1 MAEEE
6 LEAAE
11 TAEEYDDIE
20 IELEEGPV
28 AYLERGELGEKIY
41 LELPARL
48 GTGAAATCRVTGN
61 PLIYR
66 QHAEFLMAS
75 GRCMIKDLTC
85 DANAIF
91 VNNKGL
97 PARGTRFLKK
107 GAVLTIGN
115 EDFVFGDLLPEEE
128 TAQYWQDKRERL
140 RQEAIEARKAAEA
153 EAAASEE
160 ASEE

>member
-6 LEAAE
+6 IEGAAAE
-11 TAEEYDDIE
+11 AVEEDYSDIV
-20 IELEEGPV
+20 IELEDGPV
-28 AYLERGELGEKIY
+28 AYLERGELGEKVY

-48 GTGAAATCRVTGN
+48 GTGKAATCRVTGN

-107 GAVLTIGN
+107 GAVLTIGE
-115 EDFVFGDLLPEEE
+115 EDFIFGDLLSEEE
-128 TAQYWQDKRERL
+128 TAQYWLDKQERL
-140 RQEAIEARKAAEA
+140 RQEAIEARKAE
-153 EAAASEE
+153 EVEE
-160 ASEE
+160 APAE